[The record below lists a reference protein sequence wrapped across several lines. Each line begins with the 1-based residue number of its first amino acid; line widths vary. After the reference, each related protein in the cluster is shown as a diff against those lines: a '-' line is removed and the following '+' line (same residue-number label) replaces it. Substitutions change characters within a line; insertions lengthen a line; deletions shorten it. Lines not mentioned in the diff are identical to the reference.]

1 MKITKSLLKEIIKEE
16 LSEVAPPRGQSA
28 VGSVAHFDNETGKPL
43 TAKGWEMAA
52 KNPQHPFHK
61 AAQEKVGQGGRV
73 AVSDKGMR
81 QQQFKNIQATY
92 RDLHVGLRSVKAG
105 IKKAADS
112 LKSAEQM
119 KLQGV
124 DDIRKELAGLNKALE
139 EVEFKFASYGKA
151 WRQ

>member
-1 MKITKSLLKEIIKEE
+1 MNITKARLKEIIKEE

-28 VGSVAHFDNETGKPL
+28 AGQVAHFDGETGKPL
-43 TAKGWEMAA
+43 TAKGWEIAA
-52 KNPQHPFHK
+52 KNPKHPFHK
-61 AAQEKVGQGGRV
+61 AAQEKVGQSGRV
-73 AVSDKGMR
+73 VASDKEMR

-112 LKSAEQM
+112 LKNAEQLG
-119 KLQGV
+119 LQGV
-124 DDIRKELAGLNKALE
+124 DDIKKELAGLNKAME
-139 EVEFKFASYGKA
+139 EVEFKFSTYGKT